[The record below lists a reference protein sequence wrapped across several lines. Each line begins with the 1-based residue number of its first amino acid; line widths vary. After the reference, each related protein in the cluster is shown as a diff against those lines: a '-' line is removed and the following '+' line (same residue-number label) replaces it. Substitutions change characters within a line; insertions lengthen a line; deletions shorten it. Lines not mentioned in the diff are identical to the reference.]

1 MEVQAY
7 RSARHGPALGF
18 VVRILI
24 GLLVGWIGGPLWMLF
39 IVQVSFEL
47 YRSYRRNPSEYP
59 ALNLGAAV
67 LGWLIGNSL

>member
-1 MEVQAY
+1 
-7 RSARHGPALGF
+7 
-18 VVRILI
+18 
-24 GLLVGWIGGPLWMLF
+24 MLF